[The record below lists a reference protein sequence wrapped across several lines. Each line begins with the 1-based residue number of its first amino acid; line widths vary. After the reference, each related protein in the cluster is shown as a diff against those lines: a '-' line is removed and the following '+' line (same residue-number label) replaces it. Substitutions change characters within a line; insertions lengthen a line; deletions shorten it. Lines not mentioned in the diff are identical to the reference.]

1 MATIGRIK
9 RKKLDYNRAV
19 RVARGAASV
28 AARAARAATTPK
40 ARWF

>member
-19 RVARGAASV
+19 RVARGIRAAN
-28 AARAARAATTPK
+28 RAARAANKK

>member
-9 RKKLDYNRAV
+9 RKKLDYNRAA
-19 RVARGAASV
+19 RVARGAASA
-28 AARAARAATTPK
+28 AARVARAATTPK

>member
-19 RVARGAASV
+19 RVARGIRAAN
-28 AARAARAATTPK
+28 RAARAATTAK

>member
-9 RKKLDYNRAV
+9 RKKLDNNRAV

-28 AARAARAATTPK
+28 AARATRAANKK